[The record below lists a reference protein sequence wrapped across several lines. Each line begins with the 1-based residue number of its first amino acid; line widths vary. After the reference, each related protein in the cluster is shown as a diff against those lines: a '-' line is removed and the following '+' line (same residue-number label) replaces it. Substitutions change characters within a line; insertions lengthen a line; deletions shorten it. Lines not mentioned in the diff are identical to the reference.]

1 MAKKK
6 VVLVPGNLVTC
17 ALYAVIGL
25 LLIILKAGS
34 LNILMTIIGALFIVY
49 GIFEILKKNLIQGV
63 VMAVIGAVIIIC
75 GWTIAEIVLL
85 IFGIL
90 LAVYGVLGIVK
101 NIKAGFP
108 ALLSPIVTVVIGVLL
123 IVAKWALM
131 DVMCIIAGVVF
142 LINAVLA
149 LFGKKLA

>member
-63 VMAVIGAVIIIC
+63 VMAVIGAVVIIC

>member
-34 LNILMTIIGALFIVY
+34 LNILMTIIGALLIVY

-63 VMAVIGAVIIIC
+63 VMAVIGAVVIIC

>member
-49 GIFEILKKNLIQGV
+49 GIFEILKKNFIQGV
-63 VMAVIGAVIIIC
+63 VMAVIGAVVIIC

>member
-34 LNILMTIIGALFIVY
+34 LNILMTIIGALLIVY

-63 VMAVIGAVIIIC
+63 VMAVIGAVVIIC

-131 DVMCIIAGVVF
+131 DVMCIIAGVIF